1 DGTPDLLWRNR
12 DTGFMYIRHGKPG
25 TVTGSVDLFSLTTG
39 ANSREGED
47 VQYGNNWTQA
57 NISAIVSVPDVNGDR
72 IPDMWVR
79 FASDGQTRV
88 YHPSKTNTNGP
99 VKIVLSVDWKTVKAF
114 A

>member
-1 DGTPDLLWRNR
+1 
-12 DTGFMYIRHGKPG
+12 M
-25 TVTGSVDLFSLTTG
+25 
-39 ANSREGED
+39 
-47 VQYGNNWTQA
+47 
-57 NISAIVSVPDVNGDR
+57 NGDR